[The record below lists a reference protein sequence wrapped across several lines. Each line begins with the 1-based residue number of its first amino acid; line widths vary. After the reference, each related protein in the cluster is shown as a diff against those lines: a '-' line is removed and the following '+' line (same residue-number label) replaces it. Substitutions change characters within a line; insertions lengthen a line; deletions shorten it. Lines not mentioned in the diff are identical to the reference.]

1 MTTFGDA
8 RVCVCVCVIV
18 RHDSTHPVVLNKG
31 VAKESSLRKKL
42 LHREPPGTTGDVSP
56 SARSGYRQAHPKLGP
71 TPRPTPASDHAAKPF
86 SRAPPPVEIGGE
98 VVGRVG
104 QRRIRGRIVAKSESS
119 FWQ

>member
-8 RVCVCVCVIV
+8 RVCVCVIV

-31 VAKESSLRKKL
+31 VAKESSLRKNL
-42 LHREPPGTTGDVSP
+42 LHRELAGAIWLDP
-56 SARSGYRQAHPKLGP
+56 SARGSYRQAHPKLGL